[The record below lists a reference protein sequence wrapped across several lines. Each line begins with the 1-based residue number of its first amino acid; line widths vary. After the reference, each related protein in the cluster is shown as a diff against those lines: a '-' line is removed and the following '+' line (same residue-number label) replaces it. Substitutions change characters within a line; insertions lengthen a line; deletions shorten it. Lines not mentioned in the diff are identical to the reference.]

1 MIFTKWLSLIQLF
14 KIIRGTLS
22 KKYFFW
28 FHVLFF
34 TCEVN
39 LVYILHFASSSPFW
53 ASWLHFYEMINMVE
67 FVLKSKSNILDEC
80 LLILCLVFD
89 RICDVFCYISIFCNF
104 IAFLNNLA
112 WFLRNDC
119 HGWSCLKWLENYFV
133 NILMPFLVSD
143 IWHHLLTLF
152 CHISL
157 IWPLHCLL
165 GQLIL
170 IYGILLVN
178 ELFTAESFSKNAKL

>member
-1 MIFTKWLSLIQLF
+1 MIQCLVFNYDVICDVILLYCNFITFSSNLTCFFTRWLSLMLLF

-67 FVLKSKSNILDEC
+67 FVLKSKSNILDEW
-80 LLILCLVFD
+80 LLILCLAFFNAFVNL
-89 RICDVFCYISIFCNF
+89 FCYISIFCNF
-104 IAFLNNLA
+104 ITILTNLA
-112 WFLRNDC
+112 FFT
-119 HGWSCLKWLENYFV
+119 KWLSW
-133 NILMPFLVSD
+133 LK
-143 IWHHLLTLF
+143 LF
-152 CHISL
+152 RI
-157 IWPLHCLL
+157 IR
-165 GQLIL
+165 
-170 IYGILLVN
+170 
-178 ELFTAESFSKNAKL
+178 K

>member
-1 MIFTKWLSLIQLF
+1 
-14 KIIRGTLS
+14 
-22 KKYFFW
+22 
-28 FHVLFF
+28 
-34 TCEVN
+34 
-39 LVYILHFASSSPFW
+39 
-53 ASWLHFYEMINMVE
+53 MVE
-67 FVLKSKSNILDEC
+67 LDWKSKRNILDEI
-80 LLILCLVFD
+80 LLIICLFFNAFVTL
-89 RICDVFCYISIFCNF
+89 FCYISIFCNF

-143 IWHHLLTLF
+143 IWHHLLMLF

-157 IWPLHCLL
+157 IWQLHRLL

-170 IYGILLVN
+170 IYDILLVN
-178 ELFTAESFSKNAKL
+178 ALFTAESFAKDAQLYTEKD

>member
-1 MIFTKWLSLIQLF
+1 
-14 KIIRGTLS
+14 
-22 KKYFFW
+22 
-28 FHVLFF
+28 
-34 TCEVN
+34 
-39 LVYILHFASSSPFW
+39 
-53 ASWLHFYEMINMVE
+53 MVIMVV
-67 FVLKSKSNILDEC
+67 FVWKSKRNILDGC

-89 RICDVFCYISIFCNF
+89 RIFDVFCYISIFCNF

-143 IWHHLLTLF
+143 IWHHLLMLF

-157 IWPLHCLL
+157 IWPLHLLL
-165 GQLIL
+165 GQLIS
-170 IYGILLVN
+170 IYDILLVN
-178 ELFTAESFSKNAKL
+178 ELFTAESFSKNEKFTPKKTTFFCYFEGFKIVKSLELDLNLNIKLKAHTHWCYLNFWDVQ